1 MLWIA
6 LAILNIPVY
15 LFLGWLVFDSKEKAA
30 DSFGETILM
39 LVQQI
44 FVPRIVRIL
53 TGMDEEGAG
62 CE

>member
-39 LVQQI
+39 LVTKTKTRLSIQTKT
-44 FVPRIVRIL
+44 RL
-53 TGMDEEGAG
+53 
-62 CE
+62 